1 MPLVSKKIISKTV
14 RAKTKT
20 SLKIPYL
27 IKFLNPRDIINNL
40 EILPGMKVA
49 QFGCGTGF
57 FTFPVAEK
65 VGKNGVVYALDI
77 LEQKVEAI
85 KSQAK
90 LSNLGNIIVK
100 KVNLEEKEGSE
111 IKKESVDW
119 VIMAN
124 MLYQNRNKSYIIK
137 EAKRIL
143 KKDGRALLIDWN
155 PANNAIGPKKH
166 YRVSKEEL
174 VKIIKKYRLNVQE
187 ELAVGDFHFGMVL
200 VK

>member
-1 MPLVSKKIISKTV
+1 MPLVSKKNISKTA

-49 QFGCGTGF
+49 QFGCGAGF

-90 LSNLGNIIVK
+90 LSNLGNIIVR

-119 VIMAN
+119 VIIAN
-124 MLYQNRNKSYIIK
+124 MLYQNKNKSYIIK

-155 PANNAIGPKKH
+155 STNNIIGPKKH

-174 VKIIKKYRLNVQE
+174 VKIIEKYRLNIQE